1 MGIQNRVRWGDGAP
15 TWASIRDLLT
25 ERGHVV
31 QTRLI
36 DGELCFPDQAPPD
49 GWTELRVSIDK
60 CMISLRREPGAFLVV
75 AWSGADD
82 AMLRAWSAL
91 TWAAA
96 HAAGGVVEVGDG
108 SGELTPSEF
117 AKANGIAL

>member
-1 MGIQNRVRWGDGAP
+1 M
-15 TWASIRDLLT
+15 
-25 ERGHVV
+25 
-31 QTRLI
+31 RLV
-36 DGELCFPDQAPPD
+36 DGELCFPDQTPPD

-82 AMLRAWSAL
+82 AMLRAWNAL

-96 HAAGGVVEVGDG
+96 QAAGGVVESGEEG
-108 SGELTPSEF
+108 GELTPSEF
-117 AKANGIAL
+117 AAANGIAL